1 LDGFGAMAFMRFF
14 HASLFALCLLTVAPA
29 GSVAADVKS
38 DVTAAYAAWDAAFN
52 KGDAKA
58 VSAAYLPSAKLMPP
72 THEVASGSAAIEK
85 FFAGLH
91 ANGVTNH
98 KLEMIDAGGDDK
110 VVYGTAKWSAKGK
123 DKDGK
128 PADFSGIAT
137 HVFERQPDNS
147 LKLRMHTF
155 N

>member
-1 LDGFGAMAFMRFF
+1 MRFF

-85 FFAGLH
+85 FSRGYTPT
-91 ANGVTNH
+91 V
-98 KLEMIDAGGDDK
+98 
-110 VVYGTAKWSAKGK
+110 
-123 DKDGK
+123 
-128 PADFSGIAT
+128 
-137 HVFERQPDNS
+137 
-147 LKLRMHTF
+147 
-155 N
+155 